1 MTALDRTRAWAI
13 AREHQRAARRRWHPQ
28 RRTYLVDQA
37 LTACLV
43 ALVAAGTVLAAFLL
57 TQDPNPVIGTV
68 TGLHQDPGAVVYHDD
83 PPVDPRTSTAEGAA
97 HVTVLGDRGS
107 WTVVMPASEAIH
119 CHEGRPYR
127 LHTGC
132 DSPWE
137 RP

>member
-28 RRTYLVDQA
+28 RRTHLVDQA

-68 TGLHQDPGAVVYHDD
+68 TDFDQDPGTVVYHDD
-83 PPVDPRTSTAEGAA
+83 PPVEGAA
-97 HVTVLGDRGS
+97 HVTVLGDYGS

-119 CHEGRPYR
+119 CHEGRAYR

-132 DSPWE
+132 DDPST
-137 RP
+137 